1 MSTDN
6 ANGEPSLLDSQSEDA
21 AIAENTRRQCI
32 WFLTGQLAADEPVRH
47 VAINREKFLIG
58 RRPTLN
64 LCLPCRTVSSIHAE
78 IVNTESSLSLLD
90 LGSTNGTFVNGR
102 RILESILLKEDD
114 IVQFGDVALRV
125 RKQSAQ
131 INTRTAR
138 EDVFDQALALV
149 HFDELMAQQNVVPYF
164 QPIVQL
170 SDGHTVAHEVLGR
183 SHVDGL
189 ETPHA
194 MFRAAARLNLEVELS
209 RMFRWKG
216 IQAAAA
222 FPDTSAAI
230 FVNTH
235 PLELDDP
242 ALYESMKSIRK
253 LNTTHKITLEIHE
266 RAVTNPTKMAE
277 LRAVLNDLDIRLAYD
292 DFGAGQARLNDL
304 CEVPPDYIKFDISL
318 IRNIHLVSSRRQN
331 MIATLVQMVS
341 ELEVIPLAEG
351 IESEAESR
359 VCTQLGFELAQG
371 FYFGRP
377 RPAWLSKN

>member
-1 MSTDN
+1 MSPDN
-6 ANGEPSLLDSQSEDA
+6 AHDELSLLDSQSEDA
-21 AIAENTRRQCI
+21 AIAENGCQQCI
-32 WFLTGQLAADEPVRH
+32 WFLSGQFVPDEPVRH

-64 LCLPCRTVSSIHAE
+64 LCLPCPTVSSIHAE
-78 IVNTESSLSLLD
+78 IVKTESSLVLLD
-90 LGSTNGTFVNGR
+90 LGSTNGTYVNGK
-102 RILESILLKEDD
+102 RILEPVSLSEDD

-125 RKQSAQ
+125 LSQSAQ
-131 INTRTAR
+131 YNTLTAR
-138 EDVFDQALALV
+138 EDVFDQALTLV
-149 HFDELMAQQNVVPYF
+149 HFDELMSQQNVVPYF

-170 SDGHTVAHEVLGR
+170 SDGQTVGFEVLGR

-189 ETPHA
+189 ETPQA

-216 IQAAAA
+216 IQAAVA
-222 FPDTSAAI
+222 FPSASAGI

-253 LNTTHKITLEIHE
+253 LNTAHKITLEIHE
-266 RAVTNPTKMAE
+266 RAVTNPAKMTE

-292 DFGAGQARLNDL
+292 DFGSGQARLNEL
-304 CEVPPDYIKFDISL
+304 FEVPPDYLKFDISL
-318 IRNIHLVSSRRQN
+318 IRNIHMVSSRRQN
-331 MIATLVQMVS
+331 MIASLVQVVR

-351 IESEAESR
+351 VESESESS
-359 VCTQLGFELAQG
+359 VCKQLGFEMAQG

-377 RPAWLSKN
+377 LPV